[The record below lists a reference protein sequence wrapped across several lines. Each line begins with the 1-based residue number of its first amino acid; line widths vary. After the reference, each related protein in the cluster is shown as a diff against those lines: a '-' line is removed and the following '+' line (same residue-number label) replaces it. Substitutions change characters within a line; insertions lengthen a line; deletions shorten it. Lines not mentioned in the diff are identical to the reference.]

1 MTKLGVLTLSFPDF
15 RDISIE
21 KLANI
26 SKKLEKLV
34 KFTLEKHKIFPKKT
48 TRFYL
53 RKNHC
58 QWSHAPPSKVKKKYD
73 VRFLGC

>member
-1 MTKLGVLTLSFPDF
+1 MTKLGVLALSFPDF

-26 SKKLEKLV
+26 SKKIEKIV
-34 KFTLEKHKIFPKKT
+34 KFTLEKHKKTPKIC
-48 TRFYL
+48 L

-58 QWSHAPPSKVKKKYD
+58 QWSHAPPSKLKKKYD
-73 VRFLGC
+73 VRFPGC

>member
-15 RDISIE
+15 RDIYFE

-26 SKKLEKLV
+26 SKKIEKIV

-48 TRFYL
+48 PQDHSTSGIT
-53 RKNHC
+53 H
-58 QWSHAPPSKVKKKYD
+58 PPSKLKKKYD
-73 VRFLGC
+73 VRFLGS